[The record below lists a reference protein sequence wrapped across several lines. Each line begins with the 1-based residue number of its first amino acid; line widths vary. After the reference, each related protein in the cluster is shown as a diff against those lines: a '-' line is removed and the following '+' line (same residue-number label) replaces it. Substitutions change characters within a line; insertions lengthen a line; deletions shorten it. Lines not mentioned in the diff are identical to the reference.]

1 MTRARRPWRSAHGA
15 AAAAGATLVC
25 EPCADGVRPAP
36 SGSAAPVERRADG
49 RVTAAGAAELARMS
63 AEARRMPDFGE
74 RTQPWLPPG
83 KALEPFDGAR
93 RDLLAQRRVEIH
105 ELTGAVSSGVG
116 AQLRA
121 WAYIH
126 AAGEY
131 WASQFFATG
140 DPDAFDRMVRAFKA
154 SSTEDAKLRDAA
166 AWEAGARVEHEG
178 DDLAREQR
186 AFQRELAERQR
197 ARAER
202 PAPAPASSSTT
213 QSAPGS
219 SDASAGQP
227 GAAGAGG
234 PA

>member
-1 MTRARRPWRSAHGA
+1 MTRRRKLWRTAHGTLA
-15 AAAAGATLVC
+15 DTGATLAC

-140 DPDAFDRMVRAFKA
+140 DADAFDRMVRAFKA

-166 AWEAGARVEHEG
+166 AWEAQARVDHEG
-178 DDLAREQR
+178 DELARSQR
-186 AFQRELAERQR
+186 EFQRQLAERQR
-197 ARAER
+197 AEAER
-202 PAPAPASSSTT
+202 RALVAATPASTAT
-213 QSAPGS
+213 APGP
-219 SDASAGQP
+219 SDASTGQP
-227 GAAGAGG
+227 GAGSEVRV
-234 PA
+234 